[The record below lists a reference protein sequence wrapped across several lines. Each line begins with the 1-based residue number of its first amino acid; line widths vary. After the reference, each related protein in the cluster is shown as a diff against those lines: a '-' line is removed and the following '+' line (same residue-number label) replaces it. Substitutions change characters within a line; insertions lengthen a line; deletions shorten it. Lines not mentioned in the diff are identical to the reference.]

1 MSELGHLDLGLS
13 EQSNPGSQSEPVMQT
28 ELQRQAEHI
37 TQAVVAIVPAAGIG
51 SRMGADRPKQY
62 LEVCGQSILGHTLDK
77 LLSHPHISNVI
88 VALHPNDTI
97 FNTLPQAAHPKLTT
111 VLGGGERA
119 DSVLAALQIAPEH
132 SWALVHDAARPCLT
146 ATDIDKLLASRV
158 QFPQGAI
165 LAMPVRD
172 TMKRANKQGEICATV
187 CRDNLWHAL
196 TPQLF
201 QAAQLK
207 DYLNAALAAGVVV
220 TDEASAMEWAGISP
234 GLVSGR
240 ADNIK
245 VTHPDDLGLA
255 ELFLMRAAK

>member
-1 MSELGHLDLGLS
+1 MDIALEERPHLEHQPQMMIKANPDP
-13 EQSNPGSQSEPVMQT
+13 QS
-28 ELQRQAEHI
+28 
-37 TQAVVAIVPAAGIG
+37 VVAIVPAAGIG
-51 SRMGADRPKQY
+51 SRMGADKPKQY
-62 LEVCGQSILGHTLDK
+62 LEVLGQSILAHTLDT
-77 LLSHPHISNVI
+77 LLSHQQITQVI
-88 VALHPNDTI
+88 IALHPNDS
-97 FNTLPQAAHPKLTT
+97 FFYALPQAQHPKLIT

-119 DSVLAALQIAPEH
+119 DSVLAALMKAPED

-146 ATDIDKLLASRV
+146 LVDIDKLLVSRAD
-158 QFPQGAI
+158 FPHGAI

-172 TMKRANKQGEICATV
+172 TMKRANQKGEISATV

-201 QAAQLK
+201 PTSELKMHLQAAIL
-207 DYLNAALAAGVVV
+207 AGVTV

-245 VTHPDDLGLA
+245 VTHPDDLELA
-255 ELFLMRAAK
+255 ELFLMRVAK

>member
-1 MSELGHLDLGLS
+1 MTELGHLDLGLN
-13 EQSNPGSQSEPVMQT
+13 EQSNPDSQSDLVTQI
-28 ELQRQAEHI
+28 ELQRQAEHV

-77 LLSHPHISNVI
+77 LLSHPHISHVI

-97 FNTLPQAAHPKLTT
+97 FNTLPQAVHPKLTT

-172 TMKRANKQGEICATV
+172 TMKRANKQGEISATV

-201 QAAQLK
+201 PAQQLK
-207 DYLNAALAAGVVV
+207 NYLNAALAAGAVV

-255 ELFLMRAAK
+255 ELFLMRAVK

>member
-1 MSELGHLDLGLS
+1 MTALECLDHGLPTS
-13 EQSNPGSQSEPVMQT
+13 ADLVRQSE
-28 ELQRQAEHI
+28 H
-37 TQAVVAIVPAAGIG
+37 AVVAIVPAAGIG

-62 LEVCGQSILGHTLDK
+62 LEVCGQSILAHTLDR
-77 LLSHPHISNVI
+77 LLFHSQISQVI
-88 VALHPNDTI
+88 VALHSDDNI
-97 FNTLPQAAHPKLTT
+97 FDSLPQAVHPKLTK

-119 DSVLAALQIAPEH
+119 DSVLAALQLAPQN

-146 ATDIDKLLASRV
+146 VSDIDKLLASRV

-172 TMKRANKQGEICATV
+172 TMKRANQQGEIGSTV

-201 QAAQLK
+201 KAQQLK
-207 DYLNAALAAGVVV
+207 ECLNAAIAAEVVV

-255 ELFLMRAAK
+255 ELFLMRALTSQ